1 VEKDREELEE
11 TMQATKSILD
21 ETRAMQNQTEE
32 ARRKIQVRVGGDA
45 HQRPGRGPADRRILG
60 GALQTER
67 DELVVYM
74 DELEGKK
81 EQSEALV
88 KRTQDR
94 VKALEAEGQEKDAQ
108 LAELDRIR
116 REQEKAAAELQRS

>member
-1 VEKDREELEE
+1 
-11 TMQATKSILD
+11 M
-21 ETRAMQNQTEE
+21 
-32 ARRKIQVRVGGDA
+32 
-45 HQRPGRGPADRRILG
+45 
-60 GALQTER
+60 QTER

-116 REQEKAAAELQRS
+116 RDQEKAAAELQRS